1 MEISPGVTSHSSR
14 DEKESGPFP
23 NHAVS
28 LTHGVRDRSLD
39 VAARHGRNVV
49 RSERRSGQGHEG
61 RRSDRRSRLLSQPSS
76 QK

>member
-39 VAARHGRNVV
+39 ARR
-49 RSERRSGQGHEG
+49 
-61 RRSDRRSRLLSQPSS
+61 
-76 QK
+76 